1 MEGHEDLAGS
11 DDAGD
16 AEFEVVYSSTTAA
29 NGDAIMGF
37 EVEAAGVEY
46 VSASDWIQDPAEFA
60 DNLHLSPA
68 GAADFSRRL
77 AHYLAQRPVLPE
89 KAK

>member
-1 MEGHEDLAGS
+1 LGCSVRKVRL
-11 DDAGD
+11 
-16 AEFEVVYSSTTAA
+16 V
-29 NGDAIMGF
+29 NR
-37 EVEAAGVEY
+37 
-46 VSASDWIQDPAEFA
+46 DPAEFA

-77 AHYLAQRPVLPE
+77 ALYLAQRPALPE